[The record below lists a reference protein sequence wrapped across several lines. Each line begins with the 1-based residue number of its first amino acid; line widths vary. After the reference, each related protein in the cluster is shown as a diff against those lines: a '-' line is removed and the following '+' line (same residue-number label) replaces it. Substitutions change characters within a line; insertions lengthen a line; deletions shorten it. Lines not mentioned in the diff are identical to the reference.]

1 MRLVIDT
8 NIIFSALIKDS
19 ITRRILLTSKFD
31 FFIPEYVFIETHNHS
46 QEIMRKSGYDQDDF
60 NTMVDTLMTN
70 INVVPTDD
78 FKSYIPKAF
87 NIMKDIDENDTSF
100 LALALMI
107 NGDGIWS
114 NDPHFDKQNKIKVWK
129 TKDIIK
135 FL

>member
-19 ITRRILLTSKFD
+19 TTRKILLTSKFD
-31 FFIPEYVFIETHNHS
+31 FFIPEYVFIEIQKHS
-46 QEIMRKSGYDQDDF
+46 KEILEKSGYDQDDF
-60 NTMVDTLMTN
+60 DTMLDTLISN
-70 INVVPTDD
+70 INVIPTEE
-78 FKSYIPKAF
+78 FRSYIPKAF
-87 NIMKDIDENDTSF
+87 KIMKDIDENDTSF
-100 LALALMI
+100 LALAFMI

>member
-19 ITRRILLTSKFD
+19 TTRRILLTSKFD
-31 FFIPEYVFIETHNHS
+31 FFVPEYVFIEIQKHS
-46 QEIMRKSGYDQDDF
+46 EEILEKSGYGQDDF
-60 NTMVDTLMTN
+60 DTMLDTLISN
-70 INVVPTDD
+70 INVIPTEE
-78 FKSYIPKAF
+78 FKNYIPKAF
-87 NIMKDIDENDTSF
+87 KIMKDIDEDDTSF
-100 LALALMI
+100 LALAIMI

>member
-19 ITRRILLTSKFD
+19 ITRRILLTSKFE
-31 FFIPEYVFIETHNHS
+31 FFIPEYVSIEIHNHS
-46 QEIMRKSGYDQDDF
+46 QEIMKKSGYDQDDF
-60 NTMVDTLMTN
+60 NTMIDTIMTN
-70 INVVPTDD
+70 INVIPTEEL
-78 FKSYIPKAF
+78 KSYIPKAF
-87 NIMKDIDENDTSF
+87 KIMKDIDEDDTSF
-100 LALALMI
+100 LALAFLI

-135 FL
+135 LL